1 MSAGT
6 SREGA
11 VVDEVDFRKLCTP
24 ETMQACSVPA

>member
-6 SREGA
+6 SPEGA
-11 VVDEVDFRKLCTP
+11 VADEVDFRKLFTS